1 MKRKLFWTIF
11 ILFVFFATGVFVF
24 DRLYF
29 FNQINENT
37 ESELETIASS
47 IIASNLSIDVLNK
60 FETTDDI
67 VRDLLEDQRIDRSVR
82 IFDPHGQLVFN
93 NDLARDIED
102 TYSPQTWSEIVV
114 GGHRL
119 KRLTINTGEYIL
131 EVGLF
136 LDPKIDRMKSQLNQL
151 LVSLVVILILASI
164 IAVLA
169 SEMIMRP
176 LNNLGVFFVNY
187 NLRHQADKSREKLAG
202 EDIESLKLL
211 SKSEDEVSVLAR
223 SLLTFLDQTAAE
235 RTKKSKDLHFLAH
248 ELKTPLSHIVI
259 GLESLKSSEKDPGQ
273 LARMDRLMQ
282 TCKNLSLFIKD
293 YLRVASIRSASRD
306 SLQVSALHVEKVIQE
321 IAEQINPV
329 DFKRLSFDIKAPLT
343 VLAERY
349 HLESLIQNLISNA
362 LTYSENDVHV
372 VLSNGELSISDSG
385 AGFSEKSLQQMGEP
399 FNRSGLEGSSGL
411 GLTYCFEICRLYS
424 WDLRHLRDNN
434 KTTMSVSFNRDSIF
448 EKNLS

>member
-1 MKRKLFWTIF
+1 
-11 ILFVFFATGVFVF
+11 
-24 DRLYF
+24 
-29 FNQINENT
+29 
-37 ESELETIASS
+37 
-47 IIASNLSIDVLNK
+47 
-60 FETTDDI
+60 
-67 VRDLLEDQRIDRSVR
+67 
-82 IFDPHGQLVFN
+82 
-93 NDLARDIED
+93 
-102 TYSPQTWSEIVV
+102 
-114 GGHRL
+114 
-119 KRLTINTGEYIL
+119 
-131 EVGLF
+131 
-136 LDPKIDRMKSQLNQL
+136 
-151 LVSLVVILILASI
+151 
-164 IAVLA
+164 
-169 SEMIMRP
+169 
-176 LNNLGVFFVNY
+176 
-187 NLRHQADKSREKLAG
+187 
-202 EDIESLKLL
+202 
-211 SKSEDEVSVLAR
+211 
-223 SLLTFLDQTAAE
+223 
-235 RTKKSKDLHFLAH
+235 
-248 ELKTPLSHIVI
+248 
-259 GLESLKSSEKDPGQ
+259 
-273 LARMDRLMQ
+273 MQ

-385 AGFSEKSLQQMGEP
+385 ACFSEKSLQQMGEP